1 MGLSQDLS
9 AQGNVVRE
17 LKTKKAPEADIKA
30 AVAKLLKLKEK
41 LAGEMAEKNKEKDA
55 SKAFRAGFE
64 DVMLRKFFYVP
75 AFEIYGGVAGLY
87 DFGPPGCAVKANLTE
102 LWKKHFILE
111 ENMLEV
117 SCASLTPEIVLRTSG
132 HVEKFTDFMVKDV
145 KTGDCYRADKLLED
159 HVDEVLSADA
169 SVDPSVKKEL
179 LAAKSNADAYS
190 QQELADVLKK
200 FNVKAPD
207 TNNDICD
214 PFPYNLMFQTS
225 IGPTGKSIGYMRPET
240 AQGMFTNFRRLL
252 EYNGGRM
259 PFAAAQ
265 LGLGFRNEISPRS
278 GLLRVREFPMAE
290 IEHFVNPK
298 DKSHP
303 KFASVAGQVLTL
315 LAKEAQDG
323 EDICIKMTA
332 GEAVEQKMI
341 DNETLAYFMVRT
353 HMFLVKAG
361 VIEAKLRFRQH
372 KDTEMAHYA
381 SDCWDAEIHTTY
393 GWVEC
398 VGHADRDAYDLR
410 VHSNKSKTE
419 LMAQQIFDKPK
430 IIESVTTKP
439 NKGKIGKVFR
449 GDAKKLL
456 SYLATL
462 TEKCALALRDELATG
477 PAKVTAEGQEFEVTS
492 DMVSIQLETKKVSV
506 EKFLPGVIEPAFGIG
521 RVIYAILEHSYAVR
535 EKNGEKQ
542 GILKLN
548 PIIAPVKVAML
559 PIGGTPEF
567 HVITDTL
574 EQQLISL
581 NLSSKIDLSG
591 ASIGRK
597 YARADEIG
605 VPFGVTIDFDS
616 IKDPATNV
624 TIRDRDTTQQIRI
637 PLKTVP
643 KIINDLVHGRL
654 MWADAYDKFPKFGVE
669 ERS

>member
-1 MGLSQDLS
+1 MGLAQDVA
-9 AQGNVVRE
+9 AQGNAVRD
-17 LKTKKAPEADIKA
+17 LKAAKASKEDIKA
-30 AVAKLLKLKEK
+30 AVDKLLSLKKQLEVK
-41 LAGEMAEKNKEKDA
+41 MAELNKEKDA
-55 SKAFRAGFE
+55 AKAHRAGFE

-75 AFEIYGGVAGLY
+75 SFEIYGGVAGLY
-87 DFGPPGCAVKANLTE
+87 DFGPPGCAVKANLQA

-111 ENMLEV
+111 ENMLEM
-117 SCASLTPEIVLRTSG
+117 SCASLTPEVVLKTSG
-132 HVEKFTDFMVKDV
+132 HVEKFTDFMVKDE
-145 KTGDCYRADKLLED
+145 KTGECYRADKLLEE
-159 HVDEVLSADA
+159 HVDEVVGTA
-169 SVDPSVKKEL
+169 SPEEKKEL

-190 QQELADVLKK
+190 QQELGEALTK
-200 FNVKAPD
+200 FGVKAPG
-207 TNNDICD
+207 TGNDICA
-214 PFPYNLMFQTS
+214 PFPYNLMFQTQ

-240 AQGMFTNFRRLL
+240 AQGMFCNFRRLL

-290 IEHFVNPK
+290 IEHFVNPA

-303 KFASVAGQVLTL
+303 KFAAVSGHVFNL
-315 LAKEAQDG
+315 LAKEDQTG
-323 EDICIKMTA
+323 EDITKKMTA
-332 GEAVEQKMI
+332 GEAVEQKII
-341 DNETLAYFMVRT
+341 DNETLAYFMIRT
-353 HMFLVKAG
+353 HLFLVKAG
-361 VIEAKLRFRQH
+361 VINEKLRFRQH

-398 VGHADRDAYDLR
+398 VGHADRAAYDLR
-410 VHSNKSKTE
+410 VHSNKSKTD
-419 LMAQQIFDKPK
+419 LSAQQVFDKPK
-430 IIESVTTKP
+430 TIEVATVKP

-449 GDAKKLL
+449 GAAKVLL
-456 SYLATL
+456 AHLEGLERTD
-462 TEKCALALRDELATG
+462 ALALKEQLASGPVNIKLCTG
-477 PAKVTAEGQEFEVTS
+477 EEFEVAP
-492 DMVSIQLETKKVSV
+492 DMVNIQLETKKVSV

-567 HVITDTL
+567 YEITEHL
-574 EQQLISL
+574 EQQFISL
-581 NLSSKIDLSG
+581 SLSSKVDTSG

-616 IKDPATNV
+616 IKDPEKNV
-624 TIRDRDTTQQIRI
+624 TIRDRDTTTQIRV
-637 PLKTVP
+637 PLKLVP
-643 KIINDLVHGRL
+643 KIIHDLIIGR
-654 MWADAYDKFPKFGVE
+654 MAWKDAYNKFPKFGV
-669 ERS
+669 